1 MPQTI
6 SKNQTKMLLKCRLS
20 FIATLV
26 IFITSCESHEKKVD
40 DAFERVKQSKM
51 NGTDSITTNTNLP
64 VKEPEIKVIVKN
76 ELVDEWQLFKNET
89 DLKLNGSDAQIK
101 VLRGKNIK
109 FENKNKF
116 EKQTKELEQKNNDL
130 RKRMNDYN
138 EERKLVWEKFKLE
151 INHDIDEIGIEL
163 KDITINNTK
172 VKK

>member
-1 MPQTI
+1 
-6 SKNQTKMLLKCRLS
+6 
-20 FIATLV
+20 
-26 IFITSCESHEKKVD
+26 
-40 DAFERVKQSKM
+40 M
-51 NGTDSITTNTNLP
+51 NVTDSITTITNLP
-64 VKEPEIKVIVKN
+64 VKEPEVKVIVKN
-76 ELVDEWQLFKNET
+76 ELFDEWQLFKNET
-89 DLKLNGSDAQIK
+89 DLKLNNSDAQIK

-138 EERKLVWEKFKLE
+138 EERKLIWEKFKLE